1 MKPAH
6 LVSGAIAATSTE
18 VIHARGAS
26 VRFGER
32 LLWSAVDLH
41 IGPGTFTAI
50 LGPNGAGKSTLLK
63 VLLGLQP
70 LAGGT
75 VDVLGAPAGAARR
88 RIGYVPQRR
97 GFDRTLRIRGV
108 DVVRLGLDGSRWGV
122 PLPGAGARRSRKS
135 VAEAVD
141 LEIGRAHV

>member
-1 MKPAH
+1 MKPAR
-6 LVSGAIAATSTE
+6 LVSGAVAPTSTE

-70 LAGGT
+70 LAGRSGT
-75 VDVLGAPAGAARR
+75 PAHRVCPPTRR
-88 RIGYVPQRR
+88 
-97 GFDRTLRIRGV
+97 LRPDASDPR
-108 DVVRLGLDGSRWGV
+108 
-122 PLPGAGARRSRKS
+122 P
-135 VAEAVD
+135 
-141 LEIGRAHV
+141 

>member
-26 VRFGER
+26 VRFGDR
-32 LLWSAVDLH
+32 LLWRGVDLH

-70 LAGGT
+70 LAAGT

-88 RIGYVPQRR
+88 RIGYVPQR
-97 GFDRTLRIRGV
+97 GSA
-108 DVVRLGLDGSRWGV
+108 RL
-122 PLPGAGARRSRKS
+122 
-135 VAEAVD
+135 
-141 LEIGRAHV
+141 

>member
-1 MKPAH
+1 MKPAR
-6 LVSGAIAATSTE
+6 LVSGAVAPTSTE

-32 LLWSAVDLH
+32 TLWSEVDLD
-41 IGPGTFTAI
+41 IGRGAFTAI

-70 LAGGT
+70 LATGS
-75 VDVLGAPAGAARR
+75 VNVLGAPAGAARR
-88 RIGYVPQRR
+88 RIGYVPQRG
-97 GFDRTLRIRGV
+97 GFDRTLRIRGL

-122 PLPGAGARRSRKS
+122 AVSAAPARRTRAAGA
-135 VAEAVD
+135 
-141 LEIGRAHV
+141 